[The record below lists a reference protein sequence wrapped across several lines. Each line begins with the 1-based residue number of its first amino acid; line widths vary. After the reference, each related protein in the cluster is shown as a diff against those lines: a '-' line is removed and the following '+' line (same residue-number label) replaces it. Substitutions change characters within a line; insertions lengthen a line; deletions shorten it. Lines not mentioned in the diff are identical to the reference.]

1 VKKYLSKQLSRA
13 SKPNEGMKKRKGETV
28 HDSTAANE
36 RGSRKRGH
44 NMGKEGKRVAVTP
57 IRLGATARTAEDEAA
72 LNATNIWNM
81 GRVRV
86 R

>member
-1 VKKYLSKQLSRA
+1 
-13 SKPNEGMKKRKGETV
+13 
-28 HDSTAANE
+28 
-36 RGSRKRGH
+36 
-44 NMGKEGKRVAVTP
+44 MGKEGKRVAVTP
-57 IRLGATARTAEDEAA
+57 RNLGGTARTAEDEAA